1 MNYDLLIK
9 CFIAFCVGAIIYKLV
24 SDKCS
29 CGIVE
34 GQGQNGTQP
43 ASPTRQ
49 TPPSPSTPP
58 TPPTPPSPP
67 GIFNPTPPGVGGDP
81 NDVVAQPTEPT
92 PGNPDNNLMDT
103 IPINDIQDFIDTIND
118 NIFKKSIKETISNVI
133 GALQSDKFSEDNI
146 PNSINAI
153 TTFEDFGVNNEALNY
168 LELIVIEISN
178 LDVNEFKEFINRLF
192 QVGDY
197 CNTDDDLNAYI
208 ISILLLEY
216 YSIKVDNE
224 LTQEYI
230 NVSNRLSKYIPDI
243 IEKVQKLNKNCEE
256 TGKKVKSTIM
266 DVMVHR
272 LFKNNN
278 TIINIGSLDS
288 LVNEL
293 NKLDK
298 VYGVVILL
306 CITYM
311 VVRFL
316 GMFSMKVEV

>member
-9 CFIAFCVGAIIYKLV
+9 CFIAFCVGAIIYKFI
-24 SDKCS
+24 SDRCS

-34 GQGQNGTQP
+34 GQNDNTQP
-43 ASPTRQ
+43 PPPPPN
-49 TPPSPSTPP
+49 TPPLLPA
-58 TPPTPPSPP
+58 
-67 GIFNPTPPGVGGDP
+67 DP
-81 NDVVAQPTEPT
+81 ALEPQVVAPETATLLPADPALESQVEAPETVSI
-92 PGNPDNNLMDT
+92 GV
-103 IPINDIQDFIDTIND
+103 PINNITEFINTVNQ
-118 NIFKKSIKETISNVI
+118 NIFMSSIKETISNVI

-146 PNSINAI
+146 PNSINAT

>member
-1 MNYDLLIK
+1 MKYDLLIK

-29 CGIVE
+29 CSIVE
-34 GQGQNGTQP
+34 GQEGSDNQNQLPSQNESPPPSQEEIDANTAFTQQQMFGDQP
-43 ASPTRQ
+43 EL
-49 TPPSPSTPP
+49 TPPSP
-58 TPPTPPSPP
+58 
-67 GIFNPTPPGVGGDP
+67 IP
-81 NDVVAQPTEPT
+81 NMEPITTTNNTTDVPM
-92 PGNPDNNLMDT
+92 NN
-103 IPINDIQDFIDTIND
+103 IQDFIKTIND
-118 NIFKKSIKETISNVI
+118 DIFSKPIKETIKSVI
-133 GALQSDKFSEDNI
+133 GALQSENFSEENI
-146 PNSINAI
+146 PDYIDAVSS
-153 TTFEDFGVNNEALNY
+153 FEDFGNNTQALNY

-178 LDVNEFKEFINRLF
+178 LDDNKFRDFINGLF
-192 QVGDY
+192 NTADY
-197 CNTDDDLNAYI
+197 CTIDQDLNAYI
-208 ISILLLEY
+208 ISMLLLEY
-216 YSIKVDNE
+216 YSIKVDSD

-230 NVSNRLSKYIPDI
+230 TISNRLSKYIPDI
-243 IEKVQKLNKNCEE
+243 VEKVQKLNKACEGK
-256 TGKKVKSTIM
+256 GKKVKSTIM

-293 NKLDK
+293 NKLDR

-306 CITYM
+306 CITYI

>member
-9 CFIAFCVGAIIYKLV
+9 CFIAFCLGAIIYKFI
-24 SDKCS
+24 SDRCS

-34 GQGQNGTQP
+34 GQNDNTQP
-43 ASPTRQ
+43 LLPADPALEPQVGAPETATLLPADPTLESQ
-49 TPPSPSTPP
+49 VEAPETVS
-58 TPPTPPSPP
+58 
-67 GIFNPTPPGVGGDP
+67 IGV
-81 NDVVAQPTEPT
+81 
-92 PGNPDNNLMDT
+92 
-103 IPINDIQDFIDTIND
+103 PINNITEFINTVNQ
-118 NIFKKSIKETISNVI
+118 NIFMSSIRDIISNVI

-146 PNSINAI
+146 PNSINAT

>member
-9 CFIAFCVGAIIYKLV
+9 CFIAFCVGGIIYKFI
-24 SDKCS
+24 SDRCS

-34 GQGQNGTQP
+34 GQNDN
-43 ASPTRQ
+43 
-49 TPPSPSTPP
+49 TPPPPTPPSTPP

-103 IPINDIQDFIDTIND
+103 IPINDIQDFIDTINE
-118 NIFKKSIKETISNVI
+118 NMFKKPIKETIKSVI
-133 GALQSDKFSEDNI
+133 GALQSDKFSEENI
-146 PNSINAI
+146 PDYIDAVSS
-153 TTFEDFGVNNEALNY
+153 FEDFGNNTQALNY

-178 LDVNEFKEFINRLF
+178 LDDNEFRDFINGLF
-192 QVGDY
+192 NTADY
-197 CNTDDDLNAYI
+197 CSFDDDLNAYI
-208 ISILLLEY
+208 ISMLLLEY
-216 YSIKVDNE
+216 YSIKIDND

-230 NVSNRLSKYIPDI
+230 NISNRLSKYIPDI
-243 IEKVQKLNKNCEE
+243 VEKVQKLNKACEGR
-256 TGKKVKSTIM
+256 GKKVKSTIM

-288 LVNEL
+288 LVSEL
-293 NKLDK
+293 NKLDR

-306 CITYM
+306 CITYI